1 MKKITSAIILAGV
14 FLAGVYA
21 YNPPVGAEQLDNL
34 ASPTN
39 LSGAN
44 SVTGGALFNAGADSI
59 VVNPALT
66 AKEQRVNLNLGYTF
80 LYSEE
85 EYNESQVGSA
95 VQAAI
100 MIPFKLYVFSGYAN
114 FVGAPFEEMDLQNSF
129 NAKLGLSKEIN
140 DKLDV
145 GLGISGGYAW
155 KYGSDWSLCGNLGFL
170 YNYGNLGFMKD
181 FRIGFSALNLG
192 KVYSDVL
199 RQGVKLDEVKEPG
212 NSKYPTL
219 ATIKF
224 GAAGTLLEN
233 DIIKVGMGLD
243 FTVPCFQNL
252 IADLNAQ
259 IALKKVFVISINEKF
274 NLVETMNERYSFIP
288 SVSFLFNFSFDVKNN
303 NYLENK
309 GWSQSEMSVY
319 AGYKNLYGSVHAI
332 SAGADVD
339 LGMADNEP
347 PQIILWDEKE

>member
-14 FLAGVYA
+14 FLAGAFA

-59 VVNPALT
+59 LVNPALT
-66 AKEQRVNLNLGYTF
+66 AKEQRVNLNVGYTF
-80 LYSEE
+80 LYSTE
-85 EYNESQVGSA
+85 EYSESQVGNA
-95 VQAAI
+95 AQAAI

-114 FVGAPFEEMDLQNSF
+114 FVGVPFDEMNLQNSV

-140 DKLDV
+140 EKLDV
-145 GLGISGGYAW
+145 GLSVSGGYAW

-199 RQGVKLDEVKEPG
+199 RNGVKLDVEKEPG
-212 NSKYPTL
+212 STQYPTL

-224 GAAGTLLEN
+224 GAAGTLFEN
-233 DIIKVGMGLD
+233 DVVKIGTGLD
-243 FTVPCFQNL
+243 FTVPCFQNF
-252 IADLNAQ
+252 IADLNFQ
-259 IALKKVFVISINEKF
+259 VALKQVFVISINEKF
-274 NLVETMNERYSFIP
+274 NLVETMNSHYSYIP
-288 SVSFLFNFSFDVKNN
+288 SISFMFNFSFDVKNS

-309 GWSQSEMSVY
+309 GWSQSEMTVY
-319 AGYKNLYGSVHAI
+319 AGYKNLYSTVHAI